1 MVRTVAAKARKAIV
15 KAVQRSAQGIRTVA
29 GDAAG
34 AAALSVNILVAREN
48 RPQPGLDAAGA
59 AAQAAAG
66 VVLDSTANA
75 LEAGRTEVTQ
85 SAPAVKRRLGRAAK
99 RTIGGRNR
107 ASSARKRSTK
117 ATRAR
122 ISRRKNAPRRKTKR
136 RSR

>member
-1 MVRTVAAKARKAIV
+1 MVRTVAAKTRKAIV

-29 GDAAG
+29 G
-34 AAALSVNILVAREN
+34 
-48 RPQPGLDAAGA
+48 DAAGA

>member
-15 KAVQRSAQGIRTVA
+15 KAVQRSAHGIRTVA
-29 GDAAG
+29 G
-34 AAALSVNILVAREN
+34 
-48 RPQPGLDAAGA
+48 DAAGA

-107 ASSARKRSTK
+107 ASSARKHSAK

-122 ISRRKNAPRRKTKR
+122 IGRRTVRKKTAPRRKAKR
-136 RSR
+136 RAR